1 MTDVLLVEDDA
12 SVREALEQTLELA
25 DFTVM
30 SLGSFVA
37 AKDRITRALPGV
49 ILSDVRMPGRDG
61 FHLLSYARGIDPDL
75 PVILLTGEGDV
86 PSAVRGMTEGAF
98 AFLEKPCDPTELVD
112 VLRRALGL
120 RVSTLAARR
129 ARGALEGGDAAA
141 RLLFGV
147 SPEAGALRDTV
158 RVVARAVGPVLI
170 HGEAGTGTSKVAEVV
185 HLLSSRAGGPFVK
198 RSAPALDQQ
207 ALREAL
213 ELARGGSL
221 FLDKI
226 EALPRELQF
235 GFSEMSDTEEG
246 ARLIAATNEDP
257 ATLLGALD
265 AELFYRLEG
274 LRVRIPSLRE
284 RPSDIPVMFRHY
296 LSQACEQ
303 AELPMPSVPPD
314 LQARLMAR
322 DWPGNA
328 RALMN
333 HAMRF
338 AMGIEQEAPQGSAGL
353 AERMRAVERAILVE
367 TLTRH
372 HGAATAAAR
381 DLDLPRKTF
390 YDKLARHG
398 LKPEDFRPDQG

>member
-25 DFTVM
+25 DLSVTPV
-30 SLGSFVA
+30 SSFVM
-37 AKDRITRALPGV
+37 AKDRITRTLPGV

-86 PSAVRGMTEGAF
+86 PSAVRGISEGAF
-98 AFLEKPCDPTELVD
+98 AFLEKPCDPSELVE

-120 RVSTLAARR
+120 RASTMEARR

-141 RLLFGV
+141 RLLFGI
-147 SPEAGALRDTV
+147 SPQASVLRDTV
-158 RVVARAVGPVLI
+158 RMVARGTGAVLI

-185 HLLSSRAGGPFVK
+185 HLLSPRGSGPFVK
-198 RSAPALDQQ
+198 RSAPSLDPAALQ
-207 ALREAL
+207 EAL
-213 ELARGGSL
+213 ALARGGSL
-221 FLDKI
+221 FIDKI
-226 EALPRELQF
+226 ETLPPDLQF
-235 GFSEMSDTEEG
+235 SLSDIPEG
-246 ARLIAATNEDP
+246 GGAARLLAATNRPPED
-257 ATLLGALD
+257 LLSILD
-265 AELFYRLEG
+265 ADLFYLLEG

-284 RPSDIPVMFRHY
+284 RPTDIPVLFRHY
-296 LSQACEQ
+296 LAQACEQ
-303 AELPMPSVPPD
+303 ADLPIPDVPPD

-322 DWPGNA
+322 NWPGNA

-333 HAMRF
+333 YAMRH
-338 AMGIEQEAPQGSAGL
+338 AMGIEQDAPAGHAGL
-353 AERMRAVERAILVE
+353 SDRMRAVERAILIE

-372 HGAATAAAR
+372 KGAASTAAR

-398 LKPEDFRPDQG
+398 LRPEDYRYL

>member
-1 MTDVLLVEDDA
+1 MTDILLVEDDA
-12 SVREALEQTLELA
+12 HVREALEQTLELA
-25 DFTVM
+25 DLSVTAVN
-30 SLGSFVA
+30 SFVA
-37 AKDRITRALPGV
+37 AKDRITRSLPGV

-61 FHLLSYARGIDPDL
+61 FHLLSYARGVDPDL

-98 AFLEKPCDPTELVD
+98 AFLEKPCEPDDLLD

-120 RVSTLAARR
+120 RASTLAARK

-141 RLLFGV
+141 RILYGV
-147 SPEAGALRDTV
+147 SPEAEHLRET
-158 RVVARAVGPVLI
+158 ARAVARGTGAVLI
-170 HGEAGTGTSKVAEVV
+170 HGEAGVGTSKVAEVI
-185 HLLSSRAGGPFVK
+185 HLLSPRGAGPFVK
-198 RSAPALDQQ
+198 RSAPALD
-207 ALREAL
+207 REAL
-213 ELARGGSL
+213 SEALHLAQGGSL

-235 GFSEMSDTEEG
+235 ILSDLIEDG
-246 ARLIAATNEDP
+246 QAARLLAATNTDP
-257 ATLLGALD
+257 AGLLSVLD
-265 AELFYRLEG
+265 GDLYYRLEG
-274 LRVRIPSLRE
+274 LQVRIPSLRE

-296 LSQACEQ
+296 LAQACEQ
-303 AELPMPSVPPD
+303 ADLPVPSVPPD
-314 LQARLMAR
+314 FQARLMAR

-338 AMGIEQEAPQGSAGL
+338 AMGMEQEAPRGTAGL
-353 AERMRAVERAILVE
+353 ADRMRAVERAILIE

-372 HGAATAAAR
+372 RGAASAAAR

-398 LKPEDFRPDQG
+398 VKAEDYRPD

>member
-25 DFTVM
+25 DLSVATF
-30 SLGSFVA
+30 GSFVA
-37 AKDRITRALPGV
+37 VKDRITRSLPGV

-61 FHLLSYARGIDPDL
+61 FHLLNYARGVDADL
-75 PVILLTGEGDV
+75 PVVLLTGEGDV
-86 PSAVRGMTEGAF
+86 PSAVRGMSEGAF
-98 AFLEKPCDPTELVD
+98 AFLEKPCDPAELVE
-112 VLRRALGL
+112 VLQRALGL
-120 RVSTLAARR
+120 RASTMAARD
-129 ARGALEGGDAAA
+129 ARGSLESGDAAA

-147 SPEAGALRDTV
+147 SPEAEGLRDTV
-158 RVVARAVGPVLI
+158 RAVARGRGPVLI
-170 HGEAGTGTSKVAEVV
+170 YGDPGTGTSKVAEVV
-185 HLLSSRAGGPFVK
+185 HLLSPRSGGAFVK
-198 RSAPALDQQ
+198 RGAAALDRASLQ
-207 ALREAL
+207 EAL
-213 ELARGGSL
+213 ARAQGGSL
-221 FLDKI
+221 FLDQI
-226 EALPRELQF
+226 EMLPRDLQF
-235 GFSEMSDTEEG
+235 ALTESSDDTES
-246 ARLIAATNEDP
+246 ARLLAATNQDP
-257 ATLLGALD
+257 DRLLGALD

-296 LSQACEQ
+296 LAQACEQ
-303 AELPMPSVPPD
+303 ADLPVPSVPPD
-314 LQARLMAR
+314 VQARLMAR

-338 AMGIEQEAPQGSAGL
+338 AMGLEQEAPQTQAGL
-353 AERMRAVERAILVE
+353 ADRMRAVERAILVE

-372 HGAATAAAR
+372 KGAATSAAR

-398 LKPEDFRPDQG
+398 LRAEDFRPD